1 MNKNVMNSSKATSII
16 LNRVISFVFAII
28 AFFSTTIIYG
38 QNYIQV
44 TGRVVDSLTHKPLP
58 YTTIKIVGT
67 TQGIITNEKG
77 YFQILIPDS
86 LRNKDLNFSFM
97 GYNSFRESISSLRNK
112 NNLISLGQSKFKIPE
127 VIIRQNTPEMIIKMA
142 IRRIKDNYPDKPYAS
157 NGYYREVLKENGN
170 YIQYLEAYLNTYNF
184 AYLDTT
190 QTQVKVVEAHT
201 RNDLQSI
208 QFMQKEVKSRYKRM
222 EKRAKK
228 KGEEVE
234 DLDAA
239 TLKILF
245 GGPHRILGTDPIRY
259 RFYALDSNQMKK
271 FVYTFEKDGIMDGR
285 KLYKIA
291 FKSKRKIDFMKF
303 SGTIYIDKESFAFV
317 KMAMDGEFI
326 MPFYAKP
333 FLQAAGLSIEIS
345 NLKIDHQ
352 YSSQN
357 DKWYLYKS
365 ILTGDSYFAKQRIAK
380 ENEYSHFEIEHAF
393 VSTEAEF
400 KNAKPIPKEDQLIH
414 KSFSE
419 LLKEYNPE
427 FWSTHNKIAIESIK

>member
-1 MNKNVMNSSKATSII
+1 MNSSKTTSTI
-16 LNRVISFVFAII
+16 LNKSVFFAIAI
-28 AFFSTTIIYG
+28 NMLISTGVLYC
-38 QNYIQV
+38 QSYIQV
-44 TGRVVDSLTHKPLP
+44 NGRVVDSLTHKPLP
-58 YTTIKIVGT
+58 YTTIRIVGT

-97 GYNSFRESISSLRNK
+97 GYNSYRKSISSLKNK
-112 NNLISLGQSKFKIPE
+112 TNLISLSQSKFKIRE
-127 VIIRQNTPEMIIKMA
+127 VIIRQNTPEMIIKKA

-157 NGYYREVLKENGN
+157 NGYYREVLKENNN

-201 RNDLQSI
+201 RDDLQSI
-208 QFMQKEVKSRYKRM
+208 HFMQKEVKSRYKRI
-222 EKRAKK
+222 EKRAKR
-228 KGEEVE
+228 KGEKVE
-234 DLDAA
+234 DLDEA

-259 RFYALDSNQMKK
+259 RFQALDSNQMKK
-271 FVYTFEKDGIMDGR
+271 FIYTFEKDEIMDGR
-285 KLYKIA
+285 ELYNIA
-291 FKSKRKIDFMKF
+291 FKSKRKIDYMKF
-303 SGTIYIDKESFAFV
+303 SGTIYIDKESFAIV
-317 KMAMDGEFI
+317 KMAMNGEFI

-352 YSSQN
+352 YTSQN

-365 ILTGDSYFAKQRIAK
+365 MLTGDSYFAKQRIAK

-393 VSTEAEF
+393 VSTEAKFE
-400 KNAKPIPKEDQLIH
+400 NVKPIPKKDQLIH

-419 LLKEYNPE
+419 LLKEYNPD